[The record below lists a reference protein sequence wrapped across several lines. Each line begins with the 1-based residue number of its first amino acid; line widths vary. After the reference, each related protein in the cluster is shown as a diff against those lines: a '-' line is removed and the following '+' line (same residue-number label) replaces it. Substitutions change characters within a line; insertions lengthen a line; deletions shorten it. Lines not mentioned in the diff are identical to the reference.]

1 MIPVPSNTRVRL
13 AAGLTYIRLGFHT
26 LAAQAERVLVKD
38 LFSGHLF
45 VFWGRRWD
53 LPKTIW

>member
-1 MIPVPSNTRVRL
+1 M
-13 AAGLTYIRLGFHT
+13 RLGFHT